1 VIAVEHLSK
10 RFGGHV
16 AVNDL
21 SFEVGKGEVLGF
33 LGPNGAGKTTTMR
46 MVTGYL
52 PPSHGAVSIDGQDLV
67 NQPIE
72 AKRRLGYLP
81 ENPPLYPELTITQFL
96 NFVADIKDVPRPRRS
111 AAVDRAIDRVN
122 LREVASKRIGTL
134 SKGFKQRVGLA
145 QAIVHE
151 PAVLVLDE
159 PTSSLDPKQ
168 RVEVRD
174 LIVALRGEHT
184 VVLSTHILPEVSE
197 VTDRVII
204 INRGR
209 VMAVDSPDN
218 LSQRLR
224 GREEI
229 TVEVGGASVD
239 DLRSALLSV
248 AGVGSMQI
256 GEPAGAVVTA
266 KIQSA
271 LGVDVRGNVARALA
285 ARWQLLALRSESLSL
300 EEIFLKLT
308 GESPGPESMTRS
320 AGPGSR
326 IPDPGSPI
334 PNPGE
339 AP

>member
-1 VIAVEHLSK
+1 VIAVKHLTK
-10 RFGGHV
+10 RFGSHV

-21 SFEVGKGEVLGF
+21 SFEVAKGEVLGF

-52 PPSHGAVSIDGQDLV
+52 PPSTGSVSIDGHDLLTS
-67 NQPIE
+67 PID

-81 ENPPLYPELTITQFL
+81 ENPPLYPELTTTQFL
-96 NFVADIKDVPRPRRS
+96 NFVADIKDVPRARRKV
-111 AAVDRAIDRVN
+111 AVARAIDRAN
-122 LREVASKRIGTL
+122 LRDVATKRIGTL

-151 PAVLVLDE
+151 PAVLILDE

-174 LIVALRGEHT
+174 LIATLRGDHT

-197 VTDRVII
+197 VTDRVVI

-209 VMAVDSPDN
+209 VMAVDSPNN

-224 GREEI
+224 GREEVI
-229 TVEVGGASVD
+229 AEVGGASLTDV
-239 DLRSALLSV
+239 RAALLSIPGVDGVQV
-248 AGVGSMQI
+248 AAPV
-256 GEPAGAVVTA
+256 GAVVTA
-266 KIQSA
+266 TIQSA
-271 LGVDVRGNVARALA
+271 IGVDVRGDVARVLA

-308 GESPGPESMTRS
+308 DDEEP
-320 AGPGSR
+320 A
-326 IPDPGSPI
+326 
-334 PNPGE
+334 
-339 AP
+339 A